1 MLAVSAGA
9 ISISS
14 RGISAAPA
22 DGALARLE
30 TEVGGRIGVSA
41 LDIGSGARLRHR
53 SGERFA
59 MCSTFKWLLA
69 AAVLARHQA
78 SVSDDGAMTPDST
91 SALVK
96 DLVEASSNSAA
107 NTLLQQIGG
116 PQSLT
121 QYLRSLGDTVTRLD
135 RNEPSVNTNLP
146 SDPRDTT
153 TPDAMIALMQKLL
166 LGNALA
172 SDARATLIGWMVDCK
187 TGLHRL
193 RAGLPLAWKVG
204 DKTGTGA
211 NGAVND
217 VAIAW
222 PPARSPILIAAY
234 LSESSA
240 SVERLEATHVRI
252 GRLVA
257 EVFSA

>member
-1 MLAVSAGA
+1 
-9 ISISS
+9 
-14 RGISAAPA
+14 
-22 DGALARLE
+22 
-30 TEVGGRIGVSA
+30 
-41 LDIGSGARLRHR
+41 
-53 SGERFA
+53 

-78 SVSDDGAMTPDST
+78 SVSDDSAMTPDST

-107 NTLLQQIGG
+107 NTLLQRIGG

-121 QYLRSLGDTVTRLD
+121 QYLRSLGDTDTRLD

-172 SDARATLIGWMVDCK
+172 SDARRVQVRRA
-187 TGLHRL
+187 RL
-193 RAGLPLAWKVG
+193 ARLPRRTVRVAG
-204 DKTGTGA
+204 
-211 NGAVND
+211 
-217 VAIAW
+217 
-222 PPARSPILIAAY
+222 RS
-234 LSESSA
+234 
-240 SVERLEATHVRI
+240 ERV
-252 GRLVA
+252 
-257 EVFSA
+257 